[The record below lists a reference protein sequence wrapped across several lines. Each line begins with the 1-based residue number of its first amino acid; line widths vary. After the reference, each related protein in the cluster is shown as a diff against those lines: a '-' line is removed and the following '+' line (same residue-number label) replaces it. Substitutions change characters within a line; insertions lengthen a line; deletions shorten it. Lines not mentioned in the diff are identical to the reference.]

1 MAVSTH
7 SIKKITVNIDFISW
21 PISNFL
27 VIFSLERREMKRRK
41 PFQGVKYRQ

>member
-1 MAVSTH
+1 MAVATH
-7 SIKKITVNIDFISW
+7 SIKKIIVNIDFISW

-27 VIFSLERREMKRRK
+27 VIFSHKRREMKRRE